1 MIFAMNKD
9 LKKAYYTTLFSS
21 NLRKWQINQTEQ
33 IQNLIGEGSYGQVF
47 EVQLEDDLSRRTVAK
62 KVSRTRGNSRILPDD
77 FVREFGILEM
87 LSHATTK
94 VDRLIKMVGVNIQRT
109 PHGEWQ
115 TPLYTT
121 FNSEE
126 NLADYLTQ

>member
-21 NLRKWQINQTEQ
+21 NLRKWQINQKEQ

-47 EVQLEDDLSRRTVAK
+47 EVQLENDLSRRTVAK
-62 KVSRTRGNSRILPDD
+62 KVSRTRGNSRILPND

-94 VDRLIKMVGVNIQRT
+94 VDRLVKM
-109 PHGEWQ
+109 E
-115 TPLYTT
+115 LT
-121 FNSEE
+121 FNALPLE
-126 NLADYLTQ
+126 NGRHHCTPPLTQKGILQTT

>member
-47 EVQLEDDLSRRTVAK
+47 EVQFEDALSRRTVAK
-62 KVSRTRGNSRILPDD
+62 KVSRTQGNSQILPDD
-77 FVREFGILEM
+77 FAREFGILEM
-87 LSHATTK
+87 RSHATTK
-94 VDRLIKMVGVNIQRT
+94 VDKLVKMVGVNIQRT
-109 PHGEWQ
+109 SH
-115 TPLYTT
+115 
-121 FNSEE
+121 
-126 NLADYLTQ
+126 